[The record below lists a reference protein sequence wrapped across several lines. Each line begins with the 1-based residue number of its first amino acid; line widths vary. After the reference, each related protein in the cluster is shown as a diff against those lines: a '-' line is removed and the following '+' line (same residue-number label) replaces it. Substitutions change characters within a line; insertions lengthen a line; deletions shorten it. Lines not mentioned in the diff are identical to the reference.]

1 MWFDATF
8 QSIGEGDEN
17 RIGIVVVQEIM
28 GGFWKLRS
36 NNSWRKN
43 VSFLMSVGLL
53 LLFLCQLSL
62 ADVHHQRISGMV
74 STPLFSTQAFDFTI
88 VGF

>member
-1 MWFDATF
+1 MELVKVGSLVDCC
-8 QSIGEGDEN
+8 
-17 RIGIVVVQEIM
+17 IGIVVVEEIM

-53 LLFLCQLSL
+53 LLFLCQLSF
-62 ADVHHQRISGMV
+62 AMVHHQRISGMV
-74 STPLFSTQAFDFTI
+74 STPSPSPSSTQAFDFTI

>member
-1 MWFDATF
+1 V
-8 QSIGEGDEN
+8 E
-17 RIGIVVVQEIM
+17 EIM

-43 VSFLMSVGLL
+43 VLFLTSVGLL

-74 STPLFSTQAFDFTI
+74 STPPPPSTQAFDFTI
-88 VGF
+88 VRL

>member
-1 MWFDATF
+1 V
-8 QSIGEGDEN
+8 EVE
-17 RIGIVVVQEIM
+17 EIM

-43 VSFLMSVGLL
+43 VLFLSSVGLL

-74 STPLFSTQAFDFTI
+74 SNPSPPFHPSF
-88 VGF
+88 